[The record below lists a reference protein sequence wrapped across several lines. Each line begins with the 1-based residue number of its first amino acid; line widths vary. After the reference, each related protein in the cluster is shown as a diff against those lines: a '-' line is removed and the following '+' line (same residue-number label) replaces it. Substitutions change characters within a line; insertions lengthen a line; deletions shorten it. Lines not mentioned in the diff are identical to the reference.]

1 MIVEKWILVAAVMA
15 GVIPLVV
22 ASYQFL
28 LIGWHFRRLH
38 YASCAPYFPRTAI
51 LIPAWNEAAV
61 LGASIDRL
69 MGLEYPRESL
79 RVYVIDDASTDQTP
93 QVVAAKAAQYP
104 GCIVHLRRE
113 VGGQGKAHTLN
124 HGLTQILASDWMQ
137 AVLIMD
143 SDVIYEP
150 PSLRLMTRHLADP
163 EVGSVTAYIK
173 EGSAGL
179 GGRPPGAPR
188 KARGGNYLTRFIG
201 YEYITAQAAARRSQN
216 VLGAI
221 ACLAGGAQ
229 LHSRANL
236 EAIGGQIDTG
246 TLAEDTITTIKTQL
260 RGARVV
266 FEPHAVVWAE
276 EPDSI
281 GGLWK
286 QRLRWARG
294 NVQVSLRFWRIWFH
308 PRIRPRPAG
317 GARPDAPYPNT
328 GGHRLGSISFGLFW
342 FSLLLQ
348 PIFMIMASAS
358 LITLF
363 FIDKSLAW
371 QAFHALWITNLL
383 TYAFITSF
391 ALLIDPP
398 TGRRVWREALLFP
411 GAISL
416 IIMLAAIAP
425 VPLRFLAYHGLSH
438 VGAYGAGGLAGGVEL
453 FTYVWLGGS
462 MLVAYLA
469 KLLETRF
476 GGRFTSPLLIYLAG
490 YGALL
495 CAVTF
500 AAFVKQLRG
509 ADVTWDKTEKTGKV
523 AISA

>member
-1 MIVEKWILVAAVMA
+1 VIIEKWILVALVMA
-15 GVIPLVV
+15 GAIPLVV

-28 LIGWHFRRLH
+28 LIGFHSRRLH
-38 YASCAPYFPRTAI
+38 YAQCAPYFPRTAI

-69 MGLEYPRESL
+69 MGLEYPRDRL
-79 RVYVIDDASTDQTP
+79 RVFVIDDASTDQTP
-93 QVVAAKAAQYP
+93 QVVAAKAAEYP
-104 GCIVHLRRE
+104 GSVVHLRRD

-124 HGLTQILASDWMQ
+124 HGLAQILADDWMQ
-137 AVLIMD
+137 AALIMD

-163 EVGSVTAYIK
+163 EVGSVTGYIK
-173 EGSAGL
+173 EGSQ
-179 GGRPPGAPR
+179 P
-188 KARGGNYLTRFIG
+188 GNYLTRFIG

-236 EAIGGQIDTG
+236 EAIGGRIDTG

-276 EPDSI
+276 EPGTI

-294 NVQVSLRFWRIWFH
+294 NVQVSLLFRRVWFRPH
-308 PRIRPRPAG
+308 ARQQNPR
-317 GARPDAPYPNT
+317 
-328 GGHRLGSISFGLFW
+328 HRLGSISFGLFW

-348 PIFMIMASAS
+348 PIFMILASAS

-371 QAFHALWITNLL
+371 DAFHALWITNLL
-383 TYAFITSF
+383 AYAFITSF

-411 GAISL
+411 GAISVL
-416 IIMLAAIAP
+416 IMLAAIAP
-425 VPLRFLAYHGLSH
+425 VPLRFIAYHGLSH

-469 KLLETRF
+469 KLAEGRF
-476 GGRFTSPLLIYLAG
+476 AGRFTSPLLIYLAG
-490 YGALL
+490 YGSLL

-500 AAFVKQLRG
+500 AAFIKQLRG
-509 ADVTWDKTEKTGKV
+509 ADATWDKTEKTGKV